1 MKRYITADALIRV
14 PAYAITLDTLEKK
27 SYVRYTG
34 NLTFPS
40 DAHSGGSK
48 GCEEKREKG
57 VRAVALVG
65 RRKRRSGRNSS
76 EIKMTVQQYCL
87 RWNNHQPNFISVF
100 SSLLNSQSLVDVT
113 LAAEGTHLQAHK
125 VVLSACS
132 SYFQVMVDFMYHG
145 EVNVSQEQLPC
156 ILKTAEML
164 KIKEPG
170 SGDIIL
176 STMDN
181 VFGTVTKVET
191 DRYSTDSTTS
201 APTTPQQQHHQQ
213 QQPQKCNG
221 VPVPSIQAGPS
232 HEIQEQSPTQ
242 EIPHMGPKRG
252 RFLMRQPRIKRES
265 DPSQEPSEGGEPP
278 MASTSHYLTV
288 PPIRIERQCSDP
300 TPSVSPS
307 PENLLHVQE
316 HVLVKQ
322 HSHPLLP
329 TKSPEE
335 YHKCP
340 RPSSSEPPS
349 STVVTSPTS
358 QTTSV
363 LQGSPTKTFPKNS

>member
-232 HEIQEQSPTQ
+232 HEIQEQ
-242 EIPHMGPKRG
+242 
-252 RFLMRQPRIKRES
+252 
-265 DPSQEPSEGGEPP
+265 EPSEGGEPP